1 MKVRNEY
8 SREFKRMVVKT
19 YYQSDASLDQV
30 AHQFKVS
37 SGTLVYK
44 WLRIFEDEFN
54 PLKMKT
60 KKTGQRP
67 VSKISNEELELR
79 VKELEQALEREKLRS
94 FSLDKMIEIAERDLN
109 INIRKKSGAKQS
121 GK

>member
-30 AHQFKVS
+30 AQQFNIA
-37 SGTLVYK
+37 SGALIHK

-60 KKTGQRP
+60 KKTGQEP
-67 VSKISNEELELR
+67 VSKISSEKLELR

-109 INIRKKSGAKQS
+109 INIRKKSGARQS

>member
-8 SREFKRMVVKT
+8 SQEFKRMVVKS
-19 YYQSDASLDQV
+19 YYQSDASLDQI
-30 AHQFKVS
+30 AQQFNVT
-37 SGTLVYK
+37 SGKLVQK

-60 KKTGQRP
+60 KKTGQGP
-67 VSKISNEELELR
+67 VSKTSSEELELR
-79 VKELEQALEREKLRS
+79 LKELEQALEREKLRS
-94 FSLDKMIEIAERDLN
+94 FSLDKMIEVAERDLN
-109 INIRKKSGAKQS
+109 INIRKKSGARQS